1 MTNPSQYLFC
11 PSENCF
17 NVPELFYL
25 FNPLYNEVKYRC
37 SCDSEHDKKLSL
49 QTFLEKSVLI
59 CYECRKKI
67 NDSNFLFCKNCKILI
82 HNNCQETHCNKNEHD
97 NFDNVNEVN
106 ILNCCREHKFNFMFR
121 CMNCKKSLCNKC
133 DLPSHNEKDHSLI
146 QMREFKINQNA
157 LDFVKYNFE
166 KQKYILEIIKNIS
179 NNIIKNLENDIII
192 KQKILNNYINN
203 KANFSSILNIKNL
216 LFKNNEKYENILI
229 KFINEYEK
237 KDEANFAQD
246 KYIDEILLPLYYAMM
261 INQDETLNDSLIG
274 ILENKVNILKTFK
287 QENTNNNNNLIN
299 IKKQISNK
307 QIYTCFKNDKNNIN
321 SNLSNHL
328 NTQKANNAQKTQL
341 NLIQMDF
348 LDSNIQE
355 KEKIEKNEIS
365 SFSNT
370 NNLNIKNSNF
380 EKKEKNYSEKKSE
393 IINQNSM
400 NKTLSEIEKSKINLL
415 NKEKSEKVNNFIIN
429 KIIALKTGN
438 FAIAVQ
444 KNVKIYNFT
453 LLNYFDKKTKHDDN
467 YLKEKSFIQ
476 TINLEKETKE
486 HFINN
491 IFQFTDESLLCS
503 IYSKIIIV
511 KLKDKDKSHEIIGR
525 INLETMEL
533 PRKLI
538 SLGELMLI
546 ILSNKGNNCYIKL
559 YSKKDKNVNEYKR
572 LNNELNSIC
581 ETFGIISNNTQ
592 KNSEMN
598 NGDKKFDE
606 KNIQK
611 NIENGKEIN
620 EDSNFKLILDN
631 INKKNKLWVSIF
643 EIKKLNNINS
653 EDKNQD
659 NYLHEFI
666 ATSNAIYNSGE
677 DKIIFFGLKK
687 VFGKYII
694 NNIKELD
701 GLSCSVEP
709 DTICLLNKKYLFVS
723 LQDYGKPNQNN
734 GFALINIYKR
744 ECSKI
749 IGDGPFSSLS
759 FIEEKNYLF
768 ITKKIKGKN
777 PYNLSLVYDIRKNEN
792 NAKDGFIFKNI
803 YEYRNKITDTIT
815 FIHPILLPSN
825 NNNKIIFITLSRNS
839 NFEIVYKEIDHR

>member
-25 FNPLYNEVKYRC
+25 FNPLNNEVKYRC

-97 NFDNVNEVN
+97 NFDNVNKVN

-237 KDEANFAQD
+237 KDEATFAQD

-415 NKEKSEKVNNFIIN
+415 NKEKNEKVNNFIIN
-429 KIIALKTGN
+429 KIIALKT
-438 FAIAVQ
+438 
-444 KNVKIYNFT
+444 
-453 LLNYFDKKTKHDDN
+453 
-467 YLKEKSFIQ
+467 
-476 TINLEKETKE
+476 
-486 HFINN
+486 
-491 IFQFTDESLLCS
+491 
-503 IYSKIIIV
+503 
-511 KLKDKDKSHEIIGR
+511 
-525 INLETMEL
+525 
-533 PRKLI
+533 
-538 SLGELMLI
+538 
-546 ILSNKGNNCYIKL
+546 
-559 YSKKDKNVNEYKR
+559 
-572 LNNELNSIC
+572 
-581 ETFGIISNNTQ
+581 
-592 KNSEMN
+592 
-598 NGDKKFDE
+598 
-606 KNIQK
+606 
-611 NIENGKEIN
+611 
-620 EDSNFKLILDN
+620 
-631 INKKNKLWVSIF
+631 
-643 EIKKLNNINS
+643 
-653 EDKNQD
+653 
-659 NYLHEFI
+659 
-666 ATSNAIYNSGE
+666 
-677 DKIIFFGLKK
+677 
-687 VFGKYII
+687 
-694 NNIKELD
+694 
-701 GLSCSVEP
+701 
-709 DTICLLNKKYLFVS
+709 
-723 LQDYGKPNQNN
+723 
-734 GFALINIYKR
+734 
-744 ECSKI
+744 
-749 IGDGPFSSLS
+749 
-759 FIEEKNYLF
+759 
-768 ITKKIKGKN
+768 
-777 PYNLSLVYDIRKNEN
+777 
-792 NAKDGFIFKNI
+792 
-803 YEYRNKITDTIT
+803 
-815 FIHPILLPSN
+815 
-825 NNNKIIFITLSRNS
+825 
-839 NFEIVYKEIDHR
+839 